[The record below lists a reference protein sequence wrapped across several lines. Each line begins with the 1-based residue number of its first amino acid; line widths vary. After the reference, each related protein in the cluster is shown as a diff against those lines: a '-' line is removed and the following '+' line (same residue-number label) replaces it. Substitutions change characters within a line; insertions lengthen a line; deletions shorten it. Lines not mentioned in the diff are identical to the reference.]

1 MSTLTPAA
9 ATTPVAQRDGKAW
22 LVSPALLFIL
32 ALFVYPFVYGL
43 ALSFSPMEGGGMWA
57 NYAKFFSDTSM
68 WPTIIV
74 TL

>member
-9 ATTPVAQRDGKAW
+9 AATPVAQRDGKAW

-43 ALSFSPMEGGGMWA
+43 ALSFSPME
-57 NYAKFFSDTSM
+57 
-68 WPTIIV
+68 
-74 TL
+74 